1 MSSGELGKLYADG
14 DIIIRQGDVGNCMY
28 AIQSGEVE
36 ILVGEGAQQVLIA
49 VRGAGDFIGE
59 MAVLDKEVRSATA
72 RAKGE
77 ARLLTIDKR
86 NLLSRIH
93 EDPSF
98 AYRLIQTM
106 SNRVRELSAEVGQLK
121 SRSSQSG

>member
-1 MSSGELGKLYADG
+1 MSSGALGKVYTDG
-14 DIIIRQGDVGNCMY
+14 EIVIRQGDVGNCMY
-28 AIQSGEVE
+28 VVQSGQVE
-36 ILVGEGAQQVLIA
+36 ILVGEGDQQVSIA
-49 VRGAGDFIGE
+49 VRGEGDFIGE
-59 MAVLDKEVRSATA
+59 MAVLDKEVRSATV

-77 ARLLTIDKR
+77 ARLLTVDKR

-121 SRSSQSG
+121 SARV